1 MQGSDKRLD
10 YLVSAEQ
17 LKEMLVLGA
26 AKVFDCATHLVPDPE
41 VGYSVRSGRS
51 DFEESHIPGAQFID
65 LQGELSDPA
74 SKYRFTMPSAE
85 KFSELMAAKGLSNSD
100 AVVIYASNHP
110 MWACRLWWMFRAFG
124 HQQVKV
130 LDGGLAA
137 WLKQG
142 YEVSS
147 GISDLVPG
155 SFQALLDPSKV
166 AQVADILGG
175 LNQGNVCV
183 INALSEKQHR
193 GEGPH
198 YGRPGRITGSV
209 SASWNRFLDKD
220 QFFLPNADLL
230 EVLTD
235 VGAMQAE
242 QIITYC
248 GGGIAAS
255 VPILAMA
262 LLGREN
268 QVSLYDNSLSEWANN
283 DDLPMTS
290 DT

>member
-1 MQGSDKRLD
+1 MQVSDKRLD

-17 LKEMLVLGA
+17 LNDLLKLGKV
-26 AKVFDCATHLVPDPE
+26 KVFDCTTHLVPDPE
-41 VGYSVRSGRS
+41 AGYRVQPGRS
-51 DFEESHIPGAQFID
+51 DFEKSHVPGAQFID

-74 SKYRFTMPSAE
+74 SQYRFTMPSAE
-85 KFSELMAAKGLSNSD
+85 KFSELVAAKGLSNEEG
-100 AVVIYASNHP
+100 VVVYAGNHP

-130 LDGGLAA
+130 LDGGLSA

-147 GISDLVPG
+147 GLTDVASGLYKGILDESKIA
-155 SFQALLDPSKV
+155 QA
-166 AQVADILGG
+166 ADVLGG
-175 LNQGNVCV
+175 LSRGNVCV

-209 SASWNRFLDKD
+209 SASWNRFLDQD
-220 QFFLPNADLL
+220 QCFLPNAELL
-230 EVLTD
+230 QVLAE
-235 VGAMQAE
+235 VGATKADQV
-242 QIITYC
+242 ITYC

-255 VPILAMA
+255 VPIFAMA

-283 DDLPMTS
+283 HDLPMAS
-290 DT
+290 DA